1 MFAKRSVY
9 CTLFSSFYYFYNN
22 LSTRKELIM
31 TSVKQGQIVKFHTP
45 LPEENPHQLYVVLE
59 VIADDERPRADIQ
72 ALNTGLSFPPIN
84 TVRLGDLE
92 VVEVDTNDLI
102 GHKVTI
108 NKSDYSQVEGRVI
121 KVSEQKVEVNLSNGV
136 HGVETNVWLT
146 VVDNDGIEHLG
157 TLFVNPE

>member
-1 MFAKRSVY
+1 MRP
-9 CTLFSSFYYFYNN
+9 T
-22 LSTRKELIM
+22 
-31 TSVKQGQIVKFHTP
+31 KQGQIVKFHTP
-45 LPEENPHQLYVVLE
+45 LADENPNQLYVVLE
-59 VIADDERPRADIQ
+59 VMEDDERPRADIQ

-84 TVRLGDLE
+84 TVRLADLE

-121 KVSEQKVEVNLSNGV
+121 KVSEQKIEVNLSNGV

-146 VVDNDGIEHLG
+146 VVDNDGVEHLG

>member
-1 MFAKRSVY
+1 MKSI
-9 CTLFSSFYYFYNN
+9 SKGN
-22 LSTRKELIM
+22 
-31 TSVKQGQIVKFHTP
+31 IVKFHTP
-45 LPEENPHQLYVVLE
+45 LTDENPNQLYVVLE
-59 VIADDERPRADIQ
+59 VIEDDERPRANIQ

-121 KVSEQKVEVNLSNGV
+121 KVSEQKIEVNLSNGV
-136 HGVETNVWLT
+136 NGVETNVWLT
-146 VVDNDGIEHLG
+146 VLDNEGVEHFG

>member
-1 MFAKRSVY
+1 MRP
-9 CTLFSSFYYFYNN
+9 T
-22 LSTRKELIM
+22 
-31 TSVKQGQIVKFHTP
+31 KQGQIVKFHTP
-45 LPEENPHQLYVVLE
+45 LADEKPNQLYVVLE
-59 VIADDERPRADIQ
+59 VIEDDERPRAEIQ

-84 TVRLGDLE
+84 TVRLRDLE
-92 VVEVDTNDLI
+92 VVDVDTNDLV

-121 KVSEQKVEVNLSNGV
+121 KVSEQKIEVNLSNGV

-146 VVDNDGIEHLG
+146 VVDNNGKEHIG